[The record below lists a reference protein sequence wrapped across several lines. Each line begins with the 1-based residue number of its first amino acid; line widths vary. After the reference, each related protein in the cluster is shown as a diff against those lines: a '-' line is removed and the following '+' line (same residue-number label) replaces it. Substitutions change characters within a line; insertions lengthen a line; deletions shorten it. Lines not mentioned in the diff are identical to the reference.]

1 MPEVNASKAIL
12 EMLKGY
18 DVSHVFGLP
27 GETTLNLYK
36 EWHDYPE
43 IRHVL
48 ARDERSAVF
57 MADGYAKLSY
67 KPGICEGPSVGATHM
82 LPGIAEAYKASIP
95 MIALTSDIPLHLEKR
110 NMLTGIDQTALFQGV
125 TKETITITD
134 PSEIP
139 NTIRRA
145 FRLATT
151 GRPGP
156 VHIRLPMDI
165 LGAETEDLDLH
176 VQTDFAKYP
185 GHRPTAQEDKIR
197 EAVRLLGQAER
208 PVIVCGQGVLW
219 SQAWDEVQTLAEL
232 YDIPVGTT
240 ISAKGSIPE
249 IHPLSIGVTG
259 ARGGTSISNRVVTEA
274 DTILYI
280 GCSTDSAST
289 DKWTIPPL
297 DTKAKIIQLD
307 VSEAEVGN
315 SYPIQVA
322 LIGDAKA
329 TLRKMIEISSPRVGS
344 VDEPPRIKAIR
355 EEEREYMEYIDDISR
370 SNETPIHPLRF
381 IRELEA
387 TVPDDHVIVADV
399 GVSAIYTSTYYKA
412 TRSGRSILFNYA
424 MGALGY
430 AIPASVGA
438 RFARPDSCIVTLVG
452 DGSFGFTAAELE
464 TVSRVGGNNNII
476 LYNNQSYGW
485 IKAAVTFSHGL
496 EYSDFAT
503 NFKPIDYTKIAE
515 GFGLRTYRADDPNE
529 LRATLKEALT
539 LDEPTFTEL
548 RVQPENELVP
558 PVPTWIRKARDL
570 GIRHVR

>member
-165 LGAETEDLDLH
+165 LGAETEDPDLH
-176 VQTDFAKYP
+176 VQADFAKYP

-197 EAVRLLGQAER
+197 EAVRLLGQAEC
-208 PVIVCGQGVLW
+208 PVIVSGQGVLW
-219 SQAWDEVQTLAEL
+219 SQAWNEVQTLAEL

-259 ARGGTSISNRVVTEA
+259 ARGGTALSNRVVSEA

-344 VDEPPRIKAIR
+344 VDEPLRIKAIR
-355 EEEREYMEYIDDISR
+355 EEEREYMEYIDEISH

-438 RFARPDSCIVTLVG
+438 HFARPDSCIVTLVG

-464 TVSRVGGNNNII
+464 TISRVGGNNNII

-485 IKAAVTFSHGL
+485 IKAAVSFSHGP

-515 GFGLRTYRADDPNE
+515 GFGLRTYSANDPNE

-539 LDEPTFTEL
+539 LNEPTFTEL
-548 RVQPENELVP
+548 RVQPENKLVP
-558 PVPTWIRKARDL
+558 PVPSWIRKAKDL

>member
-27 GETTLNLYK
+27 GETTLSLYK

-43 IRHVL
+43 IMHVL
-48 ARDERSAVF
+48 ARDERSSVF

-95 MIALTSDIPLHLEKR
+95 MIALTSDIPLHLERR
-110 NMLTGIDQTALFQGV
+110 NMLTGIDQTALFRGV
-125 TKETITITD
+125 TKETTTITD

-139 NTIRRA
+139 HAIRRA

-156 VHIRLPMDI
+156 VHIRLPMDV
-165 LGAETEDLDLH
+165 LGSEIDDPDLNI
-176 VQTDFAKYP
+176 QPDFARYP

-197 EAVRLLGQAER
+197 EAVRLLGQAKR

-219 SQAWDEVQTLAEL
+219 SQAWDEVQTLTEL

-259 ARGGTSISNRVVTEA
+259 ARGGTALSNRVVSEA
-274 DTILYI
+274 DVILYI

-289 DKWTIPPL
+289 DKWTIPPP
-297 DTKAKIIQLD
+297 DTKAKIIQID
-307 VSEAEVGN
+307 VSEAEIGN
-315 SYPIQVA
+315 SYPTQVA
-322 LIGDAKA
+322 MIGDAKA
-329 TLRKMIEISSPRVGS
+329 TLRRMIETSSPRAAGA
-344 VDEPPRIKAIR
+344 DEPPRIKAIR
-355 EEEREYMEYIDDISR
+355 EEEREYAAYIDEIKR
-370 SNETPIHPLRF
+370 SDETPIHPLRF

-387 TVPDDHVIVADV
+387 NAPDGHVIVADV
-399 GVSAIYTSTYYKA
+399 GVSAIYTSTHYRT
-412 TRSGRSILFNYA
+412 TRSGRSVLFNYA

-430 AIPASVGA
+430 AIPASIGA
-438 RFARPDSCIVTLVG
+438 RFARPESCIVTLVG

-464 TVSRVGGNNNII
+464 TVSRVGGNNNIV
-476 LYNNQSYGW
+476 LYDNGSYGW
-485 IKAAVTFSHGL
+485 IKAAVSFSHGS

-503 NFKPIDYTKIAE
+503 NFKPIDYTKIAD
-515 GFGLRTYRADDPNE
+515 GFGLATYTADDPTQ
-529 LRATLKEALT
+529 LGPTLKEALN
-539 LDEPTFTEL
+539 LDEPTFTL
-548 RVQPENELVP
+548 LKVQPEDRLVP
-558 PVPTWIRKARDL
+558 PVPSWTKKAKEL
-570 GIRHVR
+570 GIPHVR

>member
-1 MPEVNASKAIL
+1 MPKVNASKAIL

-27 GETTLNLYK
+27 GETTLSLYR

-48 ARDERSAVF
+48 ARDERSSVF

-67 KPGICEGPSVGATHM
+67 RPGICEGPSVGATHM

-95 MIALTSDIPLHLEKR
+95 MIALTSDIPLHLERR

-125 TKETITITD
+125 TKETTTITD

-139 NTIRRA
+139 HAIRRA

-156 VHIRLPMDI
+156 VHIRLPMDA
-165 LGAETEDLDLH
+165 LGEEIDKPDLH
-176 VQTDFAKYP
+176 VQPDFARYP
-185 GHRPTAQEDKIR
+185 GHRPSAQEDKIN

-249 IHPLSIGVTG
+249 VHPLSIGVTG
-259 ARGGTSISNRVVTEA
+259 ARGGTALSNRVVSEA
-274 DTILYI
+274 DVILYV

-289 DKWTIPPL
+289 DKWTIPPP

-307 VSEAEVGN
+307 ISEAEIGN
-315 SYPIQVA
+315 TYPAQVA
-322 LIGDAKA
+322 MIGDAKA
-329 TLRKMIEISSPRVGS
+329 TLSRMIEHSSPRATGA
-344 VDEPPRIKAIR
+344 EPPRLKDIR
-355 EEEREYMEYIDDISR
+355 EEEAEYREYIDDVAR
-370 SNETPIHPLRF
+370 TDETPIHPLRF

-387 TVPDDHVIVADV
+387 NAPDDHVVVADV
-399 GVSAIYTSTYYKA
+399 GVSAIYTSTHYRT
-412 TRSGRSILFNYA
+412 TRGGRSVLFNYA

-438 RFARPDSCIVTLVG
+438 RFARPESCIVTLVG

-464 TVSRVGGNNNII
+464 TVSRVGGNNNIV
-476 LYNNQSYGW
+476 LYDNGSYGW
-485 IKAAVTFSHGL
+485 IKAAVAFSHGA
-496 EYSDFAT
+496 EYTDFST
-503 NFKPIDYTKIAE
+503 NFKPIDYAKIAE
-515 GFGLRTYRADDPNE
+515 GFGLTAYTADDPNK
-529 LRATLKEALT
+529 LAATLREALAA
-539 LDEPTFTEL
+539 DEPTFTHL
-548 RVQPENELVP
+548 KVQPEDQLVP
-558 PVPTWIRKARDL
+558 PVPSWTKKAREL
-570 GIRHVR
+570 GLRHVR